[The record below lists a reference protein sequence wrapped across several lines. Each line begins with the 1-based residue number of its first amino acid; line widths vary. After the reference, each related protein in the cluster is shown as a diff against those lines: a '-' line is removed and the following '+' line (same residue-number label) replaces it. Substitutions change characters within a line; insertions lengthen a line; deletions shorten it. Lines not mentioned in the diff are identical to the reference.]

1 MEPERQQKVK
11 GAVVGDMKPFIPTLL
26 LVLGV
31 GCGST
36 STTASSGDSP
46 PKVPDATHQ
55 VIFSL
60 DMSTP
65 LPLLTIKATGEE
77 VARLKSTYASF
88 LAEVGPPVNG
98 VPISMRADKKG
109 SLEIPWRIYLRKF
122 APPYPVRL
130 MGVLADGT
138 REVIHE
144 EIFR

>member
-11 GAVVGDMKPFIPTLL
+11 GAVPTDMKTLVPAIL
-26 LVLGV
+26 LTMSL
-31 GCGST
+31 GCGS
-36 STTASSGDSP
+36 SPTATGDAA
-46 PKVPDATHQ
+46 PKVPGPATP

-77 VARLKSTYASF
+77 VARLKSAYASF